1 MKTKVS
7 IITLLLVIVLTS
19 FSFFSCS
26 KYFSSYFAIGLVK
39 SAWGNQCS
47 TTFYKLD
54 GTLVFEISN
63 KNDGEGCIHFKAN
76 LEEGE
81 INVYYATPFFDK
93 QLLFSLNG
101 EQSTENDGGYVE
113 GPGKVYIIIEA
124 RGAVKGSISVH
135 V

>member
-1 MKTKVS
+1 MKRSIS
-7 IITLLLVIVLTS
+7 IIATLLVLVLMS
-19 FSFFSCS
+19 FSLFACS
-26 KYFSSYFAIGLVK
+26 KYVSSYSAVGLVK

-63 KNDGEGCIHFKAN
+63 KNDGEGCVHFKAD
-76 LEEGE
+76 LDEGE
-81 INVYYATPFFDK
+81 INVYYATPFFEK

-124 RGAVKGSISVH
+124 QGAVNGAISVH
-135 V
+135 I